1 MGKRKRKNYTP
12 TALKE
17 LEPEMKIVAQL
28 SFRDILWKTGD
39 LVSIIEDDEEYYA
52 QVLLSYTI
60 QALIWYTDKRY
71 CSISICSTRL

>member
-1 MGKRKRKNYTP
+1 MGKQKRKNYTP

-17 LEPEMKIVAQL
+17 LEPAMKIVPQL

-52 QVLLSYTI
+52 QV
-60 QALIWYTDKRY
+60 
-71 CSISICSTRL
+71 

>member
-1 MGKRKRKNYTP
+1 MTIGFEMGKQKRKNYTP

-17 LEPEMKIVAQL
+17 LEPAMKIVPQL

-52 QVLLSYTI
+52 QV
-60 QALIWYTDKRY
+60 
-71 CSISICSTRL
+71 